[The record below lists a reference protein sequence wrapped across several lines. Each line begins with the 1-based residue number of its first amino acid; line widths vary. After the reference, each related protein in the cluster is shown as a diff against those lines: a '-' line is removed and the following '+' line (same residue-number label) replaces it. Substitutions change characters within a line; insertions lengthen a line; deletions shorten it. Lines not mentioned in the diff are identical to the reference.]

1 MVEVKKQA
9 SLVALIGDLV
19 ESRTAPDRQALHDR
33 LEEALRHANAS
44 VPAHDPPVITLGDEF
59 QGVYGTLG
67 AALAASFH
75 IRAALYPDVDVRFG
89 LGRGPLSTLDGR
101 RGIHDGPAY
110 WAARDAIEAAEERAR
125 LAQTRTARTSFTS
138 QEDDPAHVAAVQ
150 TALDCLDW
158 MVGSL
163 STTSRR
169 ILGGLME
176 GDTQQ
181 DVAEREGISPSAV
194 SQRMRR
200 DGIGVALGAMTTLA
214 GLP

>member
-1 MVEVKKQA
+1 MDEVKNLA
-9 SLVALIGDLV
+9 SLVVLIGDLV
-19 ESRTAPDRQALHDR
+19 GSRTAPDRQSLHDH
-33 LEEALRHANAS
+33 LEEVLHHANVT

-59 QGVYGTLG
+59 QGVYETLG

-75 IRAALYPDVDVRFG
+75 IRAGLHPVVDVRFG
-89 LGRGPLSTLDGR
+89 LGRGTVSTLDVG

-110 WAARDAIEAAEERAR
+110 WAARDAIETAEDRAR
-125 LAQTRTARTSFTS
+125 QAQTRTARTAFVSH
-138 QEDDPAHVAAVQ
+138 EDDPAHVAAVQ
-150 TALDCLDW
+150 AALDCLDW

-181 DVAEREGISPSAV
+181 DIAEREGISPSAV

-200 DGIGVALGAMTTLA
+200 DGIAVALAAMTTLG